1 MLYKQWLSHLM
12 WEVII
17 IRDLYEEIKIRMN

>member
-17 IRDLYEEIKIRMN
+17 IRDLYEEIKIHMN